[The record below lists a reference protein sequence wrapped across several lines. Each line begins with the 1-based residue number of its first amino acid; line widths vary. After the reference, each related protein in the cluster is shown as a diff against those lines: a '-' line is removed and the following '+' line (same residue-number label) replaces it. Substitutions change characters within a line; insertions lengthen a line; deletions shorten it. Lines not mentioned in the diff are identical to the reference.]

1 MLLGAGLVLLPTLAL
16 LAPPES
22 DEALHEVGSVAKL
35 ELSPVRGGSLDM
47 DLDTGDSPENEKN
60 ISKVGQSVF
69 QC

>member
-1 MLLGAGLVLLPTLAL
+1 MLLGAGLELLPTQLAL

-47 DLDTGDSPENEKN
+47 DL
-60 ISKVGQSVF
+60 
-69 QC
+69 